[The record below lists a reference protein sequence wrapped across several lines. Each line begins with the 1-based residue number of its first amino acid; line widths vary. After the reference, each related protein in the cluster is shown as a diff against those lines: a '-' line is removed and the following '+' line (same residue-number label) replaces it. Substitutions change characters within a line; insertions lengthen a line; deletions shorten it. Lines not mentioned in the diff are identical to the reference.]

1 MRGRNFWLLLAL
13 AALLAGCGRPAGGV
27 LFSDRF
33 GNPESGWG
41 AESRETFDRGY
52 QEGEY
57 FIEVYEPDWLVWA
70 TPGKRFTDVALEV
83 EARRVS
89 GEAGGNFGLVCR
101 YRRPADFY
109 YFAITDDGYYAVL
122 RVEGGKPTVLTGS
135 GFLPSPDIPA
145 GAATYHLGAVCAGD
159 RLRLL
164 VNGREIAAVVD
175 VTLRRGDVGLAVGA
189 GPEGPL
195 RVHFDNFRVTV
206 PEKNP

>member
-1 MRGRNFWLLLAL
+1 MVRKHPWLALLLAL
-13 AALLAGCGRPAGGV
+13 LASCSRSGDGV

-33 GNPESGWG
+33 GNPQSGWG

-57 FIEVYEPDWLVWA
+57 FIEVYEPNWLAWA
-70 TPGKRFTDVALEV
+70 TPGKRFRDVAIEV
-83 EARRVS
+83 TARRVS
-89 GEAGGNFGLVCR
+89 GEIGGNFGLLCR

-109 YFAITDDGYYAVL
+109 YFAITDDGYYAIL
-122 RVEGGKPTVLTGS
+122 RVEDGEPTVLTGP

-145 GAATYHLGAVCAGD
+145 GASTYRIGAVCAGD

-164 VNGREIAAVVD
+164 VDGREIAAVVD
-175 VTLRRGDVGLAVGA
+175 VTFRRGDVGLAVGA

-195 RVHFDNFRVTV
+195 RVHFDNFRVTR
-206 PEKNP
+206 PEGK